1 MTVPA
6 LPDAPHAFITGAS
19 GAIGGALARE
29 LRRRRPRARLTLTD
43 VAMDSVKAL
52 GRELG
57 GDVRVVACDLSK
69 LEDIPPALDDAE
81 ASSGPIDLL
90 ASCAG
95 IMDVR
100 SIIGM
105 PWERAELVMAVDLL
119 APLRLQQRL
128 AGGMAARGRGW
139 IINVTSMA
147 GRVPLKGCAYY
158 GAAKAG
164 LAMASEVARAE
175 LAPRG
180 VHVLTVYPGPVT
192 SALEQGARSQY
203 PQSIYTSAL
212 PTGDKDVLA
221 RLILDALARGEPRVV
236 YPRAYRVGWRAG
248 DLAARFTLAFGPDP
262 RV

>member
-1 MTVPA
+1 MSARELPA
-6 LPDAPHAFITGAS
+6 APHALITGAA

-43 VAMDSVKAL
+43 VATDGLTHLAA
-52 GRELG
+52 ELG
-57 GDVRVVACDLSK
+57 GEVVVTACDLSRT
-69 LEDIPPALDDAE
+69 DDVPRCVDEAE
-81 ASSGPIDLL
+81 AALGPVDLL

-95 IMDVR
+95 IMDAR
-100 SIIGM
+100 SVVGM
-105 PWERAELVMAVDLL
+105 PWERAELTLAVDLL
-119 APLRLQQRL
+119 APLRLQQRC
-128 AGGMAARGRGW
+128 ATGMAARGQGW
-139 IINVTSMA
+139 IVNVSSMA

-180 VHVLTVYPGPVT
+180 VHVLTVYPGPVA
-192 SALEQGARSQY
+192 SGLERGARAQY
-203 PQSIYTSAL
+203 PASATTKAL

-221 RLILDALARGEPRVV
+221 ARILDALARGEPRVV
-236 YPRAYRVGWRAG
+236 YPRAYAVGWRAG

-262 RV
+262 TV